1 MSEVLLKVL
10 RLLVSRV
17 GVQGVGRGLKDVG
30 ATS

>member
-1 MSEVLLKVL
+1 MSKVLLYVL
-10 RLLVSRV
+10 RLLGLRV